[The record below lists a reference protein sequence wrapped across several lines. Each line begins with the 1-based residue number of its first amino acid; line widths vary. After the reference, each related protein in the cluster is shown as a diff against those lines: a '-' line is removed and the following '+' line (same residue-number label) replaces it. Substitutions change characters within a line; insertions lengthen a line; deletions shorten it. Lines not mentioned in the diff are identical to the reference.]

1 MPEAPLPETATA
13 SSGVGPARVRWD
25 RWRRRRGPWLLLAL
39 AFALAALAAAR
50 LLPLRDDPNRPAG
63 VGSLAWWIEPGE
75 THAFARLPIIGL
87 DIQALAIAP
96 DGRTALATGSDGT
109 LLRSTDAGTTWAPVA
124 AGSRAELRALA
135 IAPGGRTALA
145 AGRDG
150 TLLRSTDAG
159 ATWAPVAAGSR
170 AELYALAIAPDGRT
184 ALATGSDGTLL
195 RSTDAGAT
203 WAPVVAGSRAELY
216 ALAIA
221 PDGRTAL
228 ATGSDGTLL
237 RSTDAGT
244 TWGPVAAGSTA
255 ELYAL
260 AIAPDGR
267 AALAAG
273 RDGTL
278 LRSTD
283 AGTTWAPVAAGSR
296 AWLTALA
303 IAPDGR
309 TALAAG
315 SDGTLLRSTDAGATW
330 APVAAG
336 SRAWLRALAIAPDG
350 RTALATGVS
359 GTLLRS
365 TDAGTTWA
373 PVAAGSTAWLTAL
386 AIAPDGRAALATGSG
401 GTLLRST
408 DAGATWAPVAAGSRA
423 ELTALAI
430 APDGRTALA
439 AGSDGTLLRS
449 TDAGATW
456 APVAAG
462 STAWLTALAI
472 APDGRAALAVGS
484 GGTLLRSTDAGATWA
499 PVAAGSTAEL
509 YALAI
514 APDGRTALA
523 AGSDG
528 TLLRSTDAGATW
540 APVVG
545 SRAWL
550 RALAIAPDGR
560 AALAA
565 GSDGTLL
572 RSTDAGTTWGPVAAG
587 STAWLYALAIAPD
600 GRTALAAGSDGTL
613 LRSTDA
619 GATWAPVVAG
629 SRAWLRALAIAP
641 DGRTALAAGSGGTL
655 LRSTDAGAT
664 WQRIAHQRYPP
675 LLSWL
680 LLGCA
685 FIAVLP
691 AMQPLPPARR
701 AAVGDTASLFATD
714 RPLAPDD
721 PDVAGTTD
729 LAARLS
735 RFLRNRRTEP
745 PLTIAITGA
754 WGSGKSSVLARLQDD
769 LRAHGIRPVWF
780 NAWHHQ
786 KEENI
791 FAALLQQ
798 VRDQAVPSVMTIAG
812 FAVRGRLWC
821 GRIKRRPLFW
831 AAALILLAAI
841 VGMLFAADWPRP
853 QQGVLRTSW
862 GWERAEAALKVLAP
876 LVALL
881 LTALTAAIG
890 FRDKLKSAGLDPG
903 KLLAASTR
911 AVRWQDLGGQLA
923 FRARFAEA
931 LREVTEALGDRT
943 LTIIVDDLDRC
954 RPDQVAEVMEVLNF
968 LSSSTGCFIILAIAR
983 EQILTA
989 MGLAHAAM
997 AKEMAPEGVTEERQQ
1012 RAAYAESYLQ
1022 KLIQIEVEV
1031 PSFGAAAARRLMR
1044 EAAREHEAPRDPA
1057 WKAAAIGLVVLGLAG
1072 SAFFGGWTLVGLIPD
1087 RAAPAVQAPAP
1098 APAVAPPAVPIPPT
1112 TPPSTPQPERP
1123 EERPAWVIEQRSPGP
1138 ALTPRTVA
1146 LLLAPVLGLIALAA
1160 GLHWRR
1166 RTLPL
1171 VEEDEPAFA
1180 RALDHWAEAAFLA
1193 RPSPREMKRF
1203 LNRLRLAATA
1213 AGIGDGPTAVGLAV
1227 FAHADR
1233 GLLEGFAA
1241 DGTDL
1246 RQAALV
1252 RSTVGS
1258 APVWPAI
1265 VAALQDLEGFAPSP
1279 AEVRAFLDA
1288 WAGVRVQG

>member
-1 MPEAPLPETATA
+1 MAHCPGDRP
-13 SSGVGPARVRWD
+13 GPR
-25 RWRRRRGPWLLLAL
+25 
-39 AFALAALAAAR
+39 
-50 LLPLRDDPNRPAG
+50 
-63 VGSLAWWIEPGE
+63 
-75 THAFARLPIIGL
+75 
-87 DIQALAIAP
+87 
-96 DGRTALATGSDGT
+96 
-109 LLRSTDAGTTWAPVA
+109 
-124 AGSRAELRALA
+124 
-135 IAPGGRTALA
+135 
-145 AGRDG
+145 
-150 TLLRSTDAG
+150 
-159 ATWAPVAAGSR
+159 
-170 AELYALAIAPDGRT
+170 
-184 ALATGSDGTLL
+184 
-195 RSTDAGAT
+195 
-203 WAPVVAGSRAELY
+203 
-216 ALAIA
+216 
-221 PDGRTAL
+221 
-228 ATGSDGTLL
+228 
-237 RSTDAGT
+237 
-244 TWGPVAAGSTA
+244 
-255 ELYAL
+255 
-260 AIAPDGR
+260 
-267 AALAAG
+267 
-273 RDGTL
+273 
-278 LRSTD
+278 
-283 AGTTWAPVAAGSR
+283 
-296 AWLTALA
+296 
-303 IAPDGR
+303 
-309 TALAAG
+309 
-315 SDGTLLRSTDAGATW
+315 
-330 APVAAG
+330 
-336 SRAWLRALAIAPDG
+336 
-350 RTALATGVS
+350 
-359 GTLLRS
+359 
-365 TDAGTTWA
+365 
-373 PVAAGSTAWLTAL
+373 
-386 AIAPDGRAALATGSG
+386 RAALATGSG
-401 GTLLRST
+401 GTLAAQHRCRRHL
-408 DAGATWAPVAAGSRA
+408 GPVAAGSRA

-462 STAWLTALAI
+462 STGI
-472 APDGRAALAVGS
+472 AHCPWRSPDGRRPRRGLGRHAAFQHRCRRHPGPRRRRQHGRALCPGDRPGRAHRPRRGL
-484 GGTLLRSTDAGATWA
+484 GRH
-499 PVAAGSTAEL
+499 AAAQHR
-509 YALAI
+509 Y
-514 APDGRTALA
+514 RV
-523 AGSDG
+523 
-528 TLLRSTDAGATW
+528 TW

-1098 APAVAPPAVPIPPT
+1098 APAVALQPC
-1112 TPPSTPQPERP
+1112 PSRRQPRP
-1123 EERPAWVIEQRSPGP
+1123 
-1138 ALTPRTVA
+1138 
-1146 LLLAPVLGLIALAA
+1146 
-1160 GLHWRR
+1160 
-1166 RTLPL
+1166 
-1171 VEEDEPAFA
+1171 
-1180 RALDHWAEAAFLA
+1180 A
-1193 RPSPREMKRF
+1193 RPSR
-1203 LNRLRLAATA
+1203 
-1213 AGIGDGPTAVGLAV
+1213 
-1227 FAHADR
+1227 R
-1233 GLLEGFAA
+1233 G
-1241 DGTDL
+1241 
-1246 RQAALV
+1246 Q
-1252 RSTVGS
+1252 RSGR
-1258 APVWPAI
+1258 P
-1265 VAALQDLEGFAPSP
+1265 G
-1279 AEVRAFLDA
+1279 
-1288 WAGVRVQG
+1288 